1 MIPSPQ
7 RPLGAVAAGHE
18 LTAAAAADMLRAG
31 GNAFDAALAGLCA
44 ACVAE
49 PVLCSLGGGG
59 FMLARSAAGETTVFD
74 FFAHTPRIRRPPEEV
89 EFFPIV
95 ADFGTAQQEFHIG
108 LGAIATPG
116 VVRGL
121 FDIHRRLGSVP
132 MTQIVAPAVEHARRG
147 VVLDALQAYIFRV
160 VAPIY
165 GATPQALAIYGG
177 GRGDGQP
184 AAEGD
189 SVVQPDLADTLEALA
204 REGDDLFYR
213 GEIAAHIHRDCR
225 EGGGHLTGDDLE
237 HYRVAH
243 RAPLH
248 LDYRSARFAT
258 NPPPASGGLLIGFA
272 LRLLEQV
279 PPGQWGFGSRKHLAL
294 LAEVMDQTNRGRVE
308 ARLDAG
314 VETGAA
320 RLLDPKLLERYRRQV
335 RGRAASLRGT
345 THISVMDRHGNLA
358 ALTLSNGEGCGRMLA
373 GTGIMLNNM
382 LGEEDLNPGGFH
394 RWTPDQRMT
403 SMMSPSMLQWPDG
416 RTVALGSG
424 GSNRIRSAILQV
436 VSNLADFGMEVEDAV
451 QAPRIHFEGGRLS
464 VEGLFGGDVARQLAA
479 LHADIHVWEERNLF
493 FGGVH
498 AVEFDGRCFRGAGDG
513 RRGGVCVVV

>member
-1 MIPSPQ
+1 MKPSPHH
-7 RPLGAVAAGHE
+7 PSGAVAAGHE
-18 LTAAAAADMLRAG
+18 LTADAAADMLRAG
-31 GNAFDAALAGLCA
+31 GNAFDAALAALCA

-59 FMLARSAAGETTVFD
+59 FMLARTAAGETTVFD
-74 FFAHTPRIRRPPEEV
+74 FFTHTPRRRRPEDELD
-89 EFFPIV
+89 FFPIH
-95 ADFGTAQQEFHIG
+95 ADFGTARQEFHIG

-121 FDIHRRLGSVP
+121 FDIHRRLGSMP
-132 MTQIVAPAVEHARRG
+132 MTEIVTPAVEHARRG
-147 VVLDALQAYIFRV
+147 VVLNALQAYIFRV

-165 GATPQALAIYGG
+165 TATPEALAIYGG

-184 AAEGD
+184 AGEGD
-189 SVVQPDLADTLEALA
+189 RVVQPQLADTLEALA

-213 GEIAAHIHRDCR
+213 GEIAAEIDRACR
-225 EGGGHLTGDDLE
+225 QGGGHLGRDDLE

-248 LDYRSARFAT
+248 LDYRGARFAT
-258 NPPPASGGLLIGFA
+258 NAPPASGGLLIGFA
-272 LRLLEQV
+272 LRLLDQA
-279 PPGQWGFGSRKHLAL
+279 PPGKWSFGSRQHLTL
-294 LAEVMDQTNRGRVE
+294 LAEVMDQTNRARVE

-314 VETGAA
+314 VEAGAP
-320 RLLDPKLLERYRRQV
+320 RLLDPALLERYRRHV
-335 RGRAASLRGT
+335 RGRAGALRGT

-358 ALTLSNGEGCGRMLA
+358 SLTLSNGEGCGRMLP
-373 GTGIMLNNM
+373 GTGVMLNNM
-382 LGEEDLNPGGFH
+382 LGEEDINPGGFH
-394 RWTPDQRMT
+394 RWTPGQRMT

-464 VEGLFGGDVARQLAA
+464 VEDLFGGNVVRALAA
-479 LHADIHVWEERNLF
+479 AHADTHVWEERNLF

-513 RRGGVCVVV
+513 RRGGVWRVV